1 MRLIFASQVP
11 NMNRYSLVLIP
22 RTEHYGLGTR
32 QGMVYIEVS
41 RSLIFAVG
49 NESAKTAKIKRLENL
64 ALYGI
69 TTMLPT

>member
-11 NMNRYSLVLIP
+11 KMSPSHTKDQALWSGNQ
-22 RTEHYGLGTR
+22 TR
-32 QGMVYIEVS
+32 HGIEVS

-64 ALYGI
+64 VLYGRWR
-69 TTMLPT
+69 

>member
-11 NMNRYSLVLIP
+11 KMNRYSLALIP
-22 RTEHYGLGTR
+22 RTKHYGLGNQTR
-32 QGMVYIEVS
+32 HGIEVS

-69 TTMLPT
+69 NTYKIQ